1 MFPSIW
7 LEKKHNN
14 KVLTGLCV
22 GKVCRF
28 SKYPDTCS
36 MAKLSQQHFRPSLAC
51 GYCGRIPSPLSTTT
65 TRKNDESIEHSQRKK
80 EKIKR

>member
-1 MFPSIW
+1 MW
-7 LEKKHNN
+7 
-14 KVLTGLCV
+14 G
-22 GKVCRF
+22 RF
-28 SKYPDTCS
+28 AGFLN